1 MSDLP
6 TGAPARPD
14 RIPRRASAAPLITHA
29 EISLPADT
37 AVRRDER

>member
-1 MSDLP
+1 MPDLS

-14 RIPRRASAAPLITHA
+14 RIPRRTSIAPLTMHA

-37 AVRRDER
+37 VLRRGER